1 MPNGTKGF
9 FCKTFVC
16 LPFSLKEKPTNKQ
29 TTVKGSLRV
38 RYFLVVKM
46 FYSVKYNF
54 QRLDFVGDKS
64 IEEKKIFANLNFFR
78 RVSGHKVQRP
88 ESVQV
93 LPLGVLPP

>member
-1 MPNGTKGF
+1 MRESSLNLPWVSENSAKWYKRF

-16 LPFSLKEKPTNKQ
+16 LPFSLKEKSTNKQ

-54 QRLDFVGDKS
+54 QRLDFVGD
-64 IEEKKIFANLNFFR
+64 
-78 RVSGHKVQRP
+78 
-88 ESVQV
+88 
-93 LPLGVLPP
+93 